1 MERTLAILKPDC
13 QQKKLTG
20 KVIDAILAAGFNI
33 IGLKMLVLK
42 REQVEAFYEVHR
54 GKPFYVRLIDFMLE
68 GPVLVAVLEKNDAV
82 QAWRK
87 LMGCTNPA
95 DAETGTIRHAWA
107 ETVSR
112 NIVHGSD
119 AVETAEKEITFFFSK
134 SELL

>member
-20 KVIDAILAAGFNI
+20 KVIDAILSAGFKM
-33 IGLKMLVLK
+33 IGLKMALLK
-42 REQVEAFYEVHR
+42 REQIEAFYEVHR
-54 GKPFYVRLIDFMLE
+54 GKPFYAGLIDFMLE
-68 GPVLVAVLEKNDAV
+68 GPVIVAVLEKNDAV

-95 DAETGTIRHAWA
+95 DAEEGTIRRAWA

-112 NIVHGSD
+112 NVVHGSD
-119 AVETAEKEITFFFSK
+119 AVETAEREIAFFFSK